1 MPEEPN
7 RAGNPPSLEEPQGRT
22 VVIHWIEES
31 HHRVAVQVAPDF
43 DPDARDLPNG
53 LAALSDDGFEFVE
66 RTVVEVSDT
75 EFDTDAEF
83 FDPPGVAMAD
93 DASTPTPTDEVLPVL
108 PAELAAVTI
117 PGDVWRSFLAQET
130 TLDDEHPG
138 AVSLSAVVGEIL
150 RMVAANP

>member
-1 MPEEPN
+1 M
-7 RAGNPPSLEEPQGRT
+7 
-22 VVIHWIEES
+22 VIRWIEES

-43 DPDARDLPNG
+43 DPDARDLSNG

-66 RTVVEVSDT
+66 RTVVEVIDT
-75 EFDTDAEF
+75 EFDSGAEF
-83 FDPPGVAMAD
+83 FDPPGVGMAD
-93 DASTPTPTDEVLPVL
+93 DASPPSPTNEVPPVL

-138 AVSLSAVVGEIL
+138 AVSLSAVVGEIMSL
-150 RMVAANP
+150 IAANP